1 MSTRIFKAAAL
12 AGISGAF
19 AMSAFAGQLT
29 VEINKTKPLTVSG
42 QPSSIVLGNPAVADV
57 TVTEANKLFVTG
69 KAFGTTNLI
78 IYNMDGRQIYSA
90 DVVVTTNSSNLVS
103 VVRAGSAEV
112 VDCSP
117 NCGPVI
123 GGQ

>member
-1 MSTRIFKAAAL
+1 MPTRLTKAAIL
-12 AGISGAF
+12 AMSAGAF

-29 VEINKTKPLTVSG
+29 VEINKTKPLSVAG
-42 QPSSIVLGNPAVADV
+42 QASSIVLGNPDVADV
-57 TVTEANKLFVTG
+57 TVTDANRLFVTG

-78 IYNMDGRQIYSA
+78 IYNIDGRQIYSA

-103 VVRAGSAEV
+103 VVRAGASEV

-117 NCGPVI
+117 NCGPVV
-123 GGQ
+123 GTE

>member
-1 MSTRIFKAAAL
+1 MPTRLIKAAAL
-12 AGISGAF
+12 AATAGAF

-29 VEINKTKPLTVSG
+29 VEINKTKPLSVAG
-42 QPSSIVLGNPAVADV
+42 QASSIVLGNPDVADV
-57 TVTEANKLFVTG
+57 TVTEANRLFVTG

-78 IYNMDGRQIYSA
+78 IYNIEGRQIYSA

-103 VVRAGSAEV
+103 VVRAGASEV

-117 NCGPVI
+117 NCGPVV
-123 GGQ
+123 GTE